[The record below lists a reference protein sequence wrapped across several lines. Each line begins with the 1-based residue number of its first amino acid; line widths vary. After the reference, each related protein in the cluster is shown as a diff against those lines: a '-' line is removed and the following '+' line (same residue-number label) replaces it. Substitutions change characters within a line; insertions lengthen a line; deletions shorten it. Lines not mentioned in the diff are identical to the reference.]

1 MSITEISSN
10 KCFGGVHKRFTHES
24 TVNNCT
30 MTFAI
35 YLPPQAEVQNVPV
48 VYWLSGLT
56 CTDEN
61 FMQKA
66 GAIRVAAELGLAIVA
81 PDTSPRG
88 NDVADAQ
95 DQYDLGQGAGF
106 YVNATQQPWCKHY
119 QMYDYIV
126 DELPTLVE
134 ATFPVAGKRAIC
146 GHSMGGHGAIT
157 IGLKNPERYTSISAL
172 SPISNPSACAWGE
185 KLLGTYLGDDKKSWA
200 EYDSCEL
207 LRSRNKSTIK
217 IPLLA
222 DQGTDDEFYP
232 NQLLTQNLI
241 SAAQET
247 DYPATIRLQNGYDHS
262 YFFIASFIEE
272 HLHFHSTHLQNNS
285 ESSCH

>member
-1 MSITEISSN
+1 MSINEISSN
-10 KCFGGVHKRFTHES
+10 KSFGGVHKRFTHKS
-24 TVNNCT
+24 TANNCT

-35 YLPPQAEVQNVPV
+35 YLPPQAEEQNVSV

-66 GAIRVAAELGLAIVA
+66 GAMRVAAELGLAIVA

-88 NDVADAQ
+88 HDVPDAKN
-95 DQYDLGQGAGF
+95 QYDLGQGAGF
-106 YVNATQQPWCKHY
+106 YVNATQQPWCKNY

-126 DELPTLVE
+126 SELPALIE
-134 ATFPVAGKRAIC
+134 ANFPVTNRRAIF

-157 IGLKNPERYTSISAL
+157 IGLKNPQRYTSISAL

-185 KLLGTYLGDDKKSWA
+185 KLLGAYLGNDKKNWA
-200 EYDSCEL
+200 QYDSCEL
-207 LRSRNKSTIK
+207 LRKRDNSAIK

-222 DQGTDDEFYP
+222 DQGTGDEFYP
-232 NQLLTQNLI
+232 DQLLTQNLI
-241 SAAQET
+241 IAAQET
-247 DYPATIRLQNGYDHS
+247 AYPATIRLQDGYDHS

-272 HLHFHSTHLQNNS
+272 HLHFHSTYLQNNS
-285 ESSCH
+285 ESSCN